1 MCSCNR
7 GKFAHS
13 NRDTIH
19 RIRHMPRPERCAQ
32 LPPMDASSQTAE
44 RANVMPALPAANLAP
59 ARWTRIIPVAL
70 IMYTI
75 AFIDRTNISLALPRI
90 SHELNLDPQQAGTVA
105 GIFFWGYLALQIPG
119 GHLAKHWSPKK
130 FISVLLIAWSLFA
143 VGCGFARTYHELL
156 LLRLLLGVAES
167 GVFPATLILLSH
179 WFSRAER
186 ARANA
191 MWLLCLP
198 GAVILSSPFSGWMLD
213 HWGWRVM
220 LIAEGALP
228 LAWLA
233 VWLAFVQDNP
243 AEARWLPQGER
254 ESLVDKLRAESAALE
269 HSESV
274 PYLRALMRPQVFVL
288 AAIYF
293 CFVSGQMG
301 LLFWLPSAT
310 ENFKKLSSLHTG
322 IVYTFPFIIGAIA
335 LLVVARHSDKTNE
348 RRKHASAAMVLGGLF
363 ILLAVAVI
371 PYSPLLAFAFITLS
385 GIGAYAP
392 MGPFWA
398 IPTETLPAK
407 TVGSVMG
414 FVNAIGNLG
423 AYFAPLIVGY
433 LNKMTGNFVSGFAY
447 LGAITVVGGALCLL
461 LREKSASY
469 L

>member
-1 MCSCNR
+1 MNT
-7 GKFAHS
+7 A
-13 NRDTIH
+13 
-19 RIRHMPRPERCAQ
+19 
-32 LPPMDASSQTAE
+32 SQTAE
-44 RANVMPALPAANLAP
+44 RAEVASAP
-59 ARWTRIIPVAL
+59 APTRWTRIIPVAL

-90 SHELNLDPQQAGTVA
+90 SHDLHLDPQQAGTVA

-119 GHLAKHWSPKK
+119 GHLAKHWSPKR
-130 FISVLLIAWSLFA
+130 FISVLLVAWSLFA
-143 VGCGFARTYHELL
+143 IGCGLARNYRELL

-198 GAVILSSPFSGWMLD
+198 CAVILSSPFSGWMLD

-220 LIAEGALP
+220 LIAEGGLP
-228 LAWLA
+228 L
-233 VWLAFVQDNP
+233 VWLAIWLIFIQDHP
-243 AEARWLPQGER
+243 GEARWLPQAER
-254 ESLVDKLRAESAALE
+254 ESLVATLHTESADLE
-269 HSESV
+269 PSETV
-274 PYLRALMRPQVFVL
+274 PFFRALIRPQVFVL
-288 AAIYF
+288 ASIYF

-310 ENFKKLSSLHTG
+310 ENFKKLSSLRTG
-322 IVYTFPFIIGAIA
+322 IFFTFPFIVGAIA
-335 LLVVARHSDKTNE
+335 LLIVARHSDATRE
-348 RRKHASAAMVLGGLF
+348 RRKHAASAMLLGGLF

-371 PYSPLLAFAFITLS
+371 AYSPPLAFGFIILS
-385 GIGAYAP
+385 GVGAYGP
-392 MGPFWA
+392 MAPFWA

-407 TVGSVMG
+407 TVGSIMG
-414 FVNAIGNLG
+414 LVNAIGNLG

-447 LGAITVVGGALCLL
+447 LGAITVVGGALCFFLH
-461 LREKSASY
+461 EKPAGSST
-469 L
+469 

>member
-1 MCSCNR
+1 MNTATVSSADNR
-7 GKFAHS
+7 PGDS
-13 NRDTIH
+13 
-19 RIRHMPRPERCAQ
+19 PPEG
-32 LPPMDASSQTAE
+32 LGSG
-44 RANVMPALPAANLAP
+44 
-59 ARWTRIIPVAL
+59 RWTRIIPVAL
-70 IMYTI
+70 VMYTI

-90 SHELNLDPQQAGTVA
+90 RHDLHIDPQQAGTVA

-130 FISVLLIAWSLFA
+130 FISVLLVAWALFA
-143 VGCGFARTYHELL
+143 VGCGFARTYRELL

-228 LAWLA
+228 LVWLA
-233 VWLAFVQDNP
+233 VWLAFVQDHP
-243 AEARWLPQGER
+243 AEARWLPAAER
-254 ESLVDKLRAESAALE
+254 ESLVKILRAESVELE
-269 HSESV
+269 RSENVS
-274 PYLRALMRPQVFVL
+274 YLRALLRPQVFIL

-335 LLVVARHSDKTNE
+335 LLVVARHSDRTRE
-348 RRKHASAAMVLGGLF
+348 RRKHAAAAMGLGGLF

-371 PYSPLLAFAFITLS
+371 PHSLLLAFILITLS
-385 GIGAYAP
+385 GVGAYGP

-433 LNKMTGNFVSGFAY
+433 LNKTTGNFLSGFAY
-447 LGAITVVGGALCLL
+447 LGAITVVGAAFCLL
-461 LREKSASY
+461 LKTSTATSAVSSAPTAAVSE
-469 L
+469 